1 MQQTI
6 AKKFF
11 VSEII
16 ASEMVSLIVSVKKRI
31 LFIGSQCLNKESR
44 YLACQKQRRFWTELT
59 WQWSLNIIK
68 MLWCRFQQC
77 FGTFTMLL
85 VKGSS
90 ETILFRHWSDHV
102 FGVRNLGNTKSMR
115 VIFFF
120 WIFKIFY
127 RFQKFSKKLRKSFV
141 FLR

>member
-102 FGVRNLGNTKSMR
+102 LGVRNLGNTKSMR

>member
-1 MQQTI
+1 MQQTT

-59 WQWSLNIIK
+59 WQWSLNMIK

-102 FGVRNLGNTKSMR
+102 FGERNFGNRKFMR
-115 VIFFF
+115 VIFFV

-127 RFQKFSKKLRKSFV
+127 RFQKFSKRLRKSIL

>member
-1 MQQTI
+1 MQQTT

-59 WQWSLNIIK
+59 WQWSLNMIK

-77 FGTFTMLL
+77 FGTFTMLF

-102 FGVRNLGNTKSMR
+102 FGERNFGNRKFMR
-115 VIFFF
+115 VIFFV

-127 RFQKFSKKLRKSFV
+127 RFQKFSKRLRKSIL